1 MRIVPIIQSVERALK
16 ILDLFDEYD
25 TELRITDISERMNLH
40 KSTVHSLLKTL
51 KKHHYIEQDPE
62 SGKYRLGLKLFERGN
77 YVIRSLDLRTVARDY
92 LEELSKSTNRTV
104 HLVILDGQE
113 GVYID
118 KVESASATVL
128 YSRIGRRVPIHTSAV
143 GKVLVAFKSPE
154 QLEKLLN
161 DYEFAKHTPNSITD
175 KDTFLKELAII
186 RERGYALDL
195 QENEP
200 GVCCVALP
208 IRDHTG
214 EVVAAISSS
223 TATSSF
229 SESELEEIVDSIK
242 TTTNKISEK
251 LGYGFQ
257 TISQKPNFTL

>member
-25 TELRITDISERMNLH
+25 TELRITDISERMALH

-51 KKHHYIEQDPE
+51 RKHHYIEQNQE
-62 SGKYRLGLKLFERGN
+62 TGKYRLGLKLFERGN
-77 YVIRSLDLRTVARDY
+77 YVIRSMDLRTVAKDY
-92 LEELSKSTNRTV
+92 LVELSKKTGRTV
-104 HLVILDGQE
+104 HLVILDGRE

-118 KVESASATVL
+118 KVESSASTVL
-128 YSRIGRRVPIHTSAV
+128 YSRIGRRVPIHSSGV
-143 GKVLVAFKSPE
+143 GKALVAFKE
-154 QLEKLLN
+154 EEELKKLLAG
-161 DYEFAKHTPNSITD
+161 YEYCVQTPNTITEEE
-175 KDTFLKELAII
+175 TFLNELKLI
-186 RERGYALDL
+186 RERGYAIDN

-214 EVVAAISSS
+214 QVVAAISSS
-223 TATSSF
+223 TTA
-229 SESELEEIVDSIK
+229 SEVAEEELLK
-242 TTTNKISEK
+242 TVELITETANNLSKK

-257 TISQKPNFTL
+257 TVY

>member
-1 MRIVPIIQSVERALK
+1 MPIIQSVERALK
-16 ILDLFDEYD
+16 ILDLFDEYN
-25 TELRITDISERMNLH
+25 TELRITDISERLSLH

-51 KKHHYIEQDPE
+51 RKYHYIEQDPE
-62 SGKYRLGLKLFERGN
+62 TGKYRLGLKLFERGHF
-77 YVIRSLDLRTVARDY
+77 VARSMDLRAVSRDH
-92 LEELSKSTNRTV
+92 LVELSKKTGRTV

-143 GKVLVAFKSPE
+143 GKVLVAFKEPQE
-154 QLEKLLN
+154 IENLLKG
-161 DYEFAKHTPNSITD
+161 YQFVSRTPNSITD
-175 KDTFLKELAII
+175 EKTFLEELAIV

-208 IRDHTG
+208 IRNHTG
-214 EVVAAISSS
+214 QVVAAIS
-223 TATSSF
+223 TSSAASNF
-229 SESELEEIVDSIK
+229 SDLELEQIVQSMK
-242 TTTNKISEK
+242 ETTDKISEK

-257 TISQKPNFTL
+257 TVY